1 MGMISTALN
10 HILLHCFLVF
20 QIVPQI
26 LKQVRTKIMDIE
38 KIRTLIA
45 LMEESELVNLEISS
59 ENELVSLTRH
69 YDAPVQTMMAAP
81 AAAGAP
87 ANAETKKAKAGSVE
101 TSPMVGVFYSAASP
115 NDPPYVQVGQKVQ
128 AGDTLGIIEAMKIM
142 NPLEA
147 TQSGVVDA
155 ILVDN
160 SEVVQFGQP
169 VIRYKA

>member
-1 MGMISTALN
+1 
-10 HILLHCFLVF
+10 
-20 QIVPQI
+20 
-26 LKQVRTKIMDIE
+26 MDIE

-59 ENELVSLTRH
+59 DDEHISLTRH
-69 YDAPVQTMMAAP
+69 YDAPVPTMVAAPTSGAAPMAADTKP
-81 AAAGAP
+81 A
-87 ANAETKKAKAGSVE
+87 AKAGSVE
-101 TSPMVGVFYSAASP
+101 TSPMVGVFYSAPSP
-115 NDPPYVQVGQKVQ
+115 NDPPFVKVGQKVQ

-147 TQSGVVDA
+147 TQSGVIDE